1 MSIVLAIVQFLVNE
15 ILSVPAFLIGI
26 ITAIGLAAMR
36 KGVGQVVGGAIKA
49 VLGFL
54 LIGAGAGLVVNSLN
68 PLGTMIEG
76 ALGAHGVVP
85 TNEAIAGIAQQQYGS
100 QVAWIMLAG
109 FLVSLVLARVT
120 PLRYVFL
127 TGHHM
132 LFMATL
138 ITIVMASAS
147 MPTPI
152 VIGLGSLLL
161 GTLMVSLPALAHPFT
176 RKVTGGE
183 NIAIGHFGT
192 SGYIASAATGRLV
205 DPHGRSR
212 STEEIKVPEGLRF
225 LRDSMVATAL
235 SMVLM
240 YVIMAIVFLARR
252 GRTVAFTA
260 FPDGATGIGNYI
272 MSSVTEGLEFGI
284 AVAVILF
291 GVRTILGELI
301 PAFQG
306 IAKKVVP
313 GAVPA
318 LDCPIVF
325 PYAQNAVLI
334 GFMSS
339 FIGGLI
345 GLTLLATLLG
355 PAFGLAL
362 ILPGLVPH
370 FFTGGAAGVYG
381 NATGGRRGAIAGAF
395 VNGLLVTFL
404 PAFLLKVLGS
414 FGSANTTFGDAD
426 FGWLGILI
434 GCGSRAGV
442 VPGAVI
448 LTLIGAIILL
458 SAIAVQK
465 KVVERGWDPAPARS
479 AAGDG
484 AVTST
489 GESITAPG
497 GENAPVPSSRSRIPR
512 PAGAPRPP
520 SRQDLGL

>member
-212 STEEIKVPEGLRF
+212 STEEIKVPKGLRF

-272 MSSVTEGLEFGI
+272 MSSVTQPATSPTWATVARCAVSGQRIDTTCSGERSGVTPAARCHNPRSCLEGGLGAPAGRGI
-284 AVAVILF
+284 RLRDE
-291 GVRTILGELI
+291 GTG
-301 PAFQG
+301 AFSP
-306 IAKKVVP
+306 P
-313 GAVPA
+313 GAVMLSPVLVTAPSPA
-318 LDCPIVF
+318 AP
-325 PYAQNAVLI
+325 
-334 GFMSS
+334 
-339 FIGGLI
+339 
-345 GLTLLATLLG
+345 
-355 PAFGLAL
+355 
-362 ILPGLVPH
+362 
-370 FFTGGAAGVYG
+370 
-381 NATGGRRGAIAGAF
+381 RAGA
-395 VNGLLVTFL
+395 
-404 PAFLLKVLGS
+404 GS
-414 FGSANTTFGDAD
+414 HPLSTTFFCTAMAD
-426 FGWLGILI
+426 
-434 GCGSRAGV
+434 SRMMTPIRV
-442 VPGAVI
+442 
-448 LTLIGAIILL
+448 
-458 SAIAVQK
+458 
-465 KVVERGWDPAPARS
+465 RM
-479 AAGDG
+479 
-484 AVTST
+484 
-489 GESITAPG
+489 TAPG
-497 GENAPVPSSRSRIPR
+497 TTPAREPQPMRMPNHPKSASPKVVFADPKDPSTLSRKAGRNVTSKPLTKAP
-512 PAGAPRPP
+512 AMAPRRPP
-520 SRQDLGL
+520 VALP

>member
-15 ILSVPAFLIGI
+15 VLSVPAFLIGI

-205 DPHGRSR
+205 
-212 STEEIKVPEGLRF
+212 
-225 LRDSMVATAL
+225 
-235 SMVLM
+235 
-240 YVIMAIVFLARR
+240 
-252 GRTVAFTA
+252 
-260 FPDGATGIGNYI
+260 
-272 MSSVTEGLEFGI
+272 
-284 AVAVILF
+284 
-291 GVRTILGELI
+291 
-301 PAFQG
+301 
-306 IAKKVVP
+306 
-313 GAVPA
+313 
-318 LDCPIVF
+318 
-325 PYAQNAVLI
+325 
-334 GFMSS
+334 
-339 FIGGLI
+339 
-345 GLTLLATLLG
+345 
-355 PAFGLAL
+355 
-362 ILPGLVPH
+362 
-370 FFTGGAAGVYG
+370 
-381 NATGGRRGAIAGAF
+381 
-395 VNGLLVTFL
+395 
-404 PAFLLKVLGS
+404 
-414 FGSANTTFGDAD
+414 
-426 FGWLGILI
+426 
-434 GCGSRAGV
+434 
-442 VPGAVI
+442 
-448 LTLIGAIILL
+448 
-458 SAIAVQK
+458 
-465 KVVERGWDPAPARS
+465 
-479 AAGDG
+479 
-484 AVTST
+484 
-489 GESITAPG
+489 
-497 GENAPVPSSRSRIPR
+497 
-512 PAGAPRPP
+512 
-520 SRQDLGL
+520 